1 MKAIDSKKAKKI
13 VAGDAIA
20 MTYGTGPVLV
30 VDVQSVEPIEGGRIE
45 LTTDGGRKWVVN
57 GDDRILV
64 IV

>member
-1 MKAIDSKKAKKI
+1 
-13 VAGDAIA
+13 
-20 MTYGTGPVLV
+20 LV